1 MTWVTAAL
9 SLNVVRFSVFEL
21 TVSMGQTD
29 GRTDSQRSVTRN
41 AVSYRKGLH
50 DNYNNDDD
58 DNNDGQNFIYFYRSQ
73 TLQRT
78 IRTDNRHTNTTQV
91 RTIIT
96 EHKTSASRP

>member
-21 TVSMGQTD
+21 TVGMGQTD
-29 GRTDSQRSVTRN
+29 GRTESRRSVTRN

-50 DNYNNDDD
+50 NNYNNDDD

-78 IRTDNRHTNTTQV
+78 TRTDNRHTNTTQV